1 MTLRIGTRGSALAV
15 AQSTTI
21 AEQMAAATGEQ
32 VELVRVHTEGDR
44 SQGTGESLSSLGG
57 TGVFASALR
66 ESLLA
71 GECDALV
78 HSLKDLPTA
87 KHPGLV
93 IAATPARADAR
104 DALCARDGLTLET
117 LPQGA
122 RVGTGSPRRM
132 AQLRAR
138 RPDLEV
144 LDIRGNVDTRL
155 GRVGVDLDAVVLSA
169 AGLGRLGRLA
179 AATELLGLG
188 WWPSAPGQGSLAVEV
203 REGERSAELA
213 TALAAVQHDDTRL
226 VVTAE
231 RMVLA
236 GLEAGCA
243 APIGATAVIDAGLLL
258 LSATVYS
265 PAGDRRLSSSHAV
278 GLDDDSGLPARL
290 EDVDAVSDRVV
301 TELLE
306 LGAAELAPLGG
317 GPSGGDAMAS
327 AS

>member
-44 SQGTGESLSSLGG
+44 SQGTGESLSTLGG

-138 RPDLEV
+138 RPDLDV

-169 AGLGRLGRLA
+169 AGLGRLGRLG

-203 REGERSAELA
+203 REGERSAEIA

-278 GLDDDSGLPARL
+278 SLDDDSGLPARL